1 VSGFRFMKLAWS
13 AAARSTI
20 HSCQEL
26 LLKSRLTTMSTEV
39 TSYYELVSQLP
50 EDASLTFHDVSWDEY
65 EELLEQVGEAPGLR
79 LSYDNGS
86 LQVMTISAE
95 HQKYAQFIN
104 SLIAGIRLRLRLNIL
119 AFGSATMRKPK
130 RSAGHEP
137 DACFY
142 VHSAPL
148 IGNKIQ
154 LDFETDPPPDVVVE
168 IDVHHDS
175 RSRFPAYPRL
185 GVAEI
190 WRYDGQAMTIYHLSE
205 EGDGQQYVAGDASAA
220 LPMLTAP
227 FLTEMLDKMRRDG
240 ELNALLT
247 FDEWLSAGG
256 SEPLDGKA

>member
-1 VSGFRFMKLAWS
+1 
-13 AAARSTI
+13 
-20 HSCQEL
+20 
-26 LLKSRLTTMSTEV
+26 MSTQI
-39 TSYYELVSQLP
+39 TSYYEIVSQLP
-50 EDASLTFHDVSWDEY
+50 EDAWVTFQDVSWDEY

-86 LQVMTISAE
+86 LHVMTISSE
-95 HQKYAQFIN
+95 HEKYTFFIN
-104 SLIAGIRLRLRLNIL
+104 SLIAGLRLRLRMNIL

-142 VHSAPL
+142 VQTAPL

-154 LDFETDPPPDVVVE
+154 LDFETDPPPDIVVE

-175 RSRFPAYPRL
+175 RSRFPVYARL
-185 GVAEI
+185 GVPEI
-190 WRYDGQAMTIYHLSE
+190 WRYDGEAMTIYHLVKDPAKSE
-205 EGDGQQYVAGDASAA
+205 TPTYVEQATSAA

-227 FLTEMLDKMRRDG
+227 FLAEMLEKMRKDG

-247 FDEWLSAGG
+247 FDEWLSGG
-256 SEPLDGKA
+256 CSGPLDGKA